1 MKMMYG
7 RLLIAALLL
16 PISARAQWL
25 NYPDPGIPRLKN
37 GKPNLSATAPHSAD
51 GKPDL
56 TGVWL
61 H

>member
-1 MKMMYG
+1 MYR

-16 PISARAQWL
+16 PIGLHAQWI
-25 NYPDPGIPRLKN
+25 NYPDKDIPRLKN
-37 GKPNLSATAPHSAD
+37 GKANLAAPVPRAPD

-56 TGVWL
+56 TGVWA